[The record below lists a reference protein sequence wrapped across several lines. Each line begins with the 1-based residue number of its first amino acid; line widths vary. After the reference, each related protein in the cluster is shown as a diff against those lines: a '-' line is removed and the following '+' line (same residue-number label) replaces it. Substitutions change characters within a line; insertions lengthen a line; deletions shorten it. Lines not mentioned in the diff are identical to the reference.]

1 MMESLIKA
9 GGVYN
14 IALVV
19 FHLLF
24 WRIFNWKQDLQSLS
38 FNNKAIIQVV
48 NLCLTLVFV
57 LFAFISLVFSKE
69 LLTTPLGT
77 SLLVFMAL
85 FWFARSFMQIVFF
98 RLEHWGSIA
107 FLVFFFAGGV
117 LYAIPA
123 ISVL

>member
-24 WRIFNWKQDLQSLS
+24 WHIFNWKQDLQSLS

-48 NLCLTLVFV
+48 NLCLTLVFA

-69 LLTTPLGT
+69 LLTTPLGK

-98 RLEHWGSIA
+98 RLEHWGSIV

-123 ISVL
+123 MYVL

>member
-1 MMESLIKA
+1 MMESLVKA

-57 LFAFISLVFSKE
+57 LFACISLIFSKE
-69 LLTTPLGT
+69 LLTTPLGK
-77 SLLVFMAL
+77 SLLLFMAL
-85 FWFARSFMQIVFF
+85 FWFARALMQIVFF
-98 RLEHWGSIA
+98 RLEDWGSSA

-123 ISVL
+123 VYG